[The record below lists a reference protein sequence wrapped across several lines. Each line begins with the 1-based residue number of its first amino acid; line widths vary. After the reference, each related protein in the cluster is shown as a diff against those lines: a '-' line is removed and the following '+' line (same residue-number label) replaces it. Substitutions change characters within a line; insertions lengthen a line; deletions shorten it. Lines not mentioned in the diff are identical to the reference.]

1 MTGQNKG
8 YAFLVTEEM
17 DGRRADDVLRA
28 VFGVSDR
35 QIRALKRQK
44 GILLDGK
51 SVYANACVCKGQ
63 KLEMLCEDEYDQGIV
78 PQEDPLEIVYED
90 EELLVLNKPAP
101 LATLPMPGQKLNTL
115 ANRVAFYL
123 GKDKF
128 IFRPVNRLDKGT
140 SGLMAVAKS
149 TLMHKRLMDILHTP
163 DFERGY
169 AALCEGIIEQDRF
182 TIDAPIGRMEGDSVR
197 RCVCESGKPSVTRGQ
212 VIARF
217 PQTNRTLVSLQLE
230 TGRTHQIRVH
240 MAHIG
245 HPVTGDYLYGS
256 AHPAL
261 AERFALHSSSLA
273 LRHPFTGKKICFCSD
288 LPEEIRALCVKK

>member
-78 PQEDPLEIVYED
+78 PQEGPLEIVYED

-101 LATLPMPGQKLNTL
+101 LAKLMTLP
-115 ANRVAFYL
+115 
-123 GKDKF
+123 
-128 IFRPVNRLDKGT
+128 
-140 SGLMAVAKS
+140 
-149 TLMHKRLMDILHTP
+149 
-163 DFERGY
+163 
-169 AALCEGIIEQDRF
+169 
-182 TIDAPIGRMEGDSVR
+182 
-197 RCVCESGKPSVTRGQ
+197 
-212 VIARF
+212 
-217 PQTNRTLVSLQLE
+217 LVS
-230 TGRTHQIRVH
+230 
-240 MAHIG
+240 
-245 HPVTGDYLYGS
+245 
-256 AHPAL
+256 
-261 AERFALHSSSLA
+261 F
-273 LRHPFTGKKICFCSD
+273 K
-288 LPEEIRALCVKK
+288 

>member
-78 PQEDPLEIVYED
+78 PQEGPLEIVYED

-101 LATLPMPGQKLNTL
+101 LATLPMPGQELNTL
-115 ANRVAFYL
+115 ANRVAS
-123 GKDKF
+123 GARSSSF
-128 IFRPVNRLDKGT
+128 IP
-140 SGLMAVAKS
+140 S
-149 TLMHKRLMDILHTP
+149 T
-163 DFERGY
+163 GW
-169 AALCEGIIEQDRF
+169 
-182 TIDAPIGRMEGDSVR
+182 
-197 RCVCESGKPSVTRGQ
+197 TRG
-212 VIARF
+212 
-217 PQTNRTLVSLQLE
+217 L
-230 TGRTHQIRVH
+230 
-240 MAHIG
+240 
-245 HPVTGDYLYGS
+245 
-256 AHPAL
+256 PA
-261 AERFALHSSSLA
+261 
-273 LRHPFTGKKICFCSD
+273 
-288 LPEEIRALCVKK
+288 